1 MPAGAQQQYSQKVN
15 GLSPLKITG
24 GKVITTSPGGGR
36 RWVFLKVLTSEP
48 GLYGIGSANNN
59 YQTQAVITALEKH
72 LIPWMTGKDPDRI
85 EDLWNSANY
94 RTYWRNGPI
103 NNQVL
108 GALDEAL
115 WDITN
120 ATGVLS
126 LEAGTW
132 AATLVRMATQGYF
145 MLGVLC
151 YGVSLL
157 VWILGLSRVP
167 VSVAYP
173 LLSIGYVVN
182 AVAAH
187 YLFGEG
193 VNAVRWAGI
202 GFIILGVWLV
212 TRSAT

>member
-1 MPAGAQQQYSQKVN
+1 MSWAAFGFLMSGVLLNAAAQLLLKAG
-15 GLSPLKITG
+15 
-24 GKVITTSPGGGR
+24 
-36 RWVFLKVLTSEP
+36 
-48 GLYGIGSANNN
+48 
-59 YQTQAVITALEKH
+59 
-72 LIPWMTGKDPDRI
+72 
-85 EDLWNSANY
+85 
-94 RTYWRNGPI
+94 
-103 NNQVL
+103 
-108 GALDEAL
+108 
-115 WDITN
+115 TN

-126 LEAGTW
+126 LDADTW
-132 AATLVRMATQGYF
+132 AATLVRIATQGYF
-145 MLGVLC
+145 MLGVIC
-151 YGVSLL
+151 YGMSLL